1 MTDLSGANAHG
12 VVKNSI
18 MRDATR
24 NSGRAIVPVSVL
36 FVATVDSHIWYF
48 HMPHMQLLREM
59 GYVVEVA
66 AGPVGFADRIRAEGY
81 ELHTIPFSR
90 NPLSIRNVAT
100 YCALQKLI
108 QSKHYVMVH
117 ANTPVA
123 GFLGR
128 IAAQRQ
134 GVPHIIYTAHG
145 FHFHSHGKWW
155 SNRLYY
161 TVEQM
166 ASHWTDTLI
175 TINKEDF
182 GVASRDFGGGRT
194 KVVYVPGV
202 GTDCSQFAPATVC
215 QRTHV
220 RISLHLREEAFV
232 IAWVAEF
239 IKRKRPDD
247 AVAAVHDLSHGT
259 SAQLIMLG
267 DGLLLDSIQ
276 KAVLERGM
284 RDTIAFRGRVSNVAN
299 YLTASDVFLS
309 TASQEGLPKGVMEA
323 MAAGLPVVAYDIR
336 GCNDLVV
343 DGETG
348 FLVPFGDV
356 HGLTDKLAWLA
367 HHPDE
372 RHRMG
377 EAGRKRI
384 EETFSLEAVLPQ
396 MRIIYQNELGRKGM

>member
-1 MTDLSGANAHG
+1 MKGSIADDIHRGASSA
-12 VVKNSI
+12 
-18 MRDATR
+18 A
-24 NSGRAIVPVSVL
+24 VPTTSVL

-48 HMPHMQLLREM
+48 HMPYLKMLRDM
-59 GYVVEVA
+59 GCSVEVA
-66 AGPVGFADRIRAEGY
+66 AGVSGFAESIKAEGY
-81 ELHTIPFSR
+81 EVHSIPFSR
-90 NPLSIRNVAT
+90 NPLSIANIAAYRV
-100 YCALQKLI
+100 LSRLM
-108 QSKHYVMVH
+108 QSRHYVMVH

-128 IAAQRQ
+128 IAARRQ

-259 SAQLIMLG
+259 PAQLIMLG

-372 RHRMG
+372 GHRMG
-377 EAGRKRI
+377 EAGRMRI

-396 MRIIYQNELGRKGM
+396 MRTIYQNELGRKEM